1 MALDSVRMTWI
12 SPMLPLFPAF
22 FLLFTGWML
31 ANTFAPIAIASLYQ
45 GGDRATAIGLV
56 LGGGGFATL
65 VIAPIMGALADRLGR
80 WRILILGAVLEAL
93 LWPLPAWTSS
103 FAGFGIAWA
112 LVSGVAS
119 GVFAVSFSVL
129 SSSAPLEIRGRVMS
143 FAYVPVNVGFLVGA
157 ALGTLVAAGNVFVIF
172 PITAAITALGTGA
185 LAVAS
190 RRLR

>member
-1 MALDSVRMTWI
+1 
-12 SPMLPLFPAF
+12 MLPLFPAL

-31 ANTFAPIAIASLYQ
+31 ANTFAPIAITSLYR
-45 GGDRATAIGLV
+45 GEDRATAIGLV

-65 VIAPIMGALADRLGR
+65 VIAPIMGALADHLGR
-80 WRILILGAVLEAL
+80 WRVLILGAVLEAL

-103 FAGFGIAWA
+103 FAAFGIAWA

-129 SSSAPLEIRGRVMS
+129 SSSAPIEIRGRVMS

-157 ALGTLVAAGNVFVIF
+157 ALGTLVAAGDVFIIF
-172 PITAAITALGTGA
+172 PITAAITALGTAA